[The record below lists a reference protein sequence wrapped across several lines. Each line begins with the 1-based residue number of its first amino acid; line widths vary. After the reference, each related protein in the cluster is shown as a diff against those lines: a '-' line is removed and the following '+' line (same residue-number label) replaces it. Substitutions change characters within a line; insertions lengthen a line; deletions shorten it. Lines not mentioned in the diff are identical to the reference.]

1 MVFPIIIS
9 FLIGSVLQEKIRIN
23 NIKVFGY
30 HGVYDKERDEGQYFY
45 VNIIYSYDYDYPND
59 DIQNVKDYT
68 KIVDYLLDR
77 FSGSKYYLLEKLV
90 TSLTNQLKR
99 EFGFNYL
106 KLSISKEIDISGNKI
121 DITIEK
127 EISND

>member
-1 MVFPIIIS
+1 M
-9 FLIGSVLQEKIRIN
+9 QKITIN

-30 HGVYDKERDEGQYFY
+30 HGVYDKEREQGQYFY

-59 DIQNVKDYT
+59 DIQNAQDYT

-77 FSGSKYYLLEKLV
+77 FNSSKHYLLEKLV
-90 TSLTNQLKR
+90 TSLTKQLKSK
-99 EFGFNYL
+99 FKFNYL
-106 KLSISKEIDISGNKI
+106 KLSISKEINLRGNNI

-127 EISND
+127 EESND

>member
-1 MVFPIIIS
+1 M
-9 FLIGSVLQEKIRIN
+9 QKITIN

-59 DIQNVKDYT
+59 DIRNVKDYT

-77 FSGSKYYLLEKLV
+77 FNGSKYYLLEKLV
-90 TSLTNQLKR
+90 ASLTNQLKR
-99 EFGFNYL
+99 EFEFNYL
-106 KLSISKEIDISGNKI
+106 KLSISKEIDLRGNKI

-127 EISND
+127 ENYND